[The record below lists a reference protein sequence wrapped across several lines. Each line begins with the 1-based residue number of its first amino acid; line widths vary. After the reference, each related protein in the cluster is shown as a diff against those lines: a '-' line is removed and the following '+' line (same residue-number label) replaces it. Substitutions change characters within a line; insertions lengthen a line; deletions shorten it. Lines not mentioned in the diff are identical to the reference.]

1 MPCLQDLMVY
11 NLPAVAMEAQH
22 QVHGIA
28 MNKEDRSMKKNSIT
42 NLKFTSLAILL
53 IAGTTLTACST
64 DEDNYM
70 GNTGQDTPKTYVFSV
85 NATKGG
91 INTVSGARAT
101 RALSLSGSTL
111 NATWA
116 TTEKVYVIETVGTT
130 EITLEGYISPTSNG
144 TDTRLNGTISGLQ
157 GELPKKLKLQF
168 PRSDYSYVGQLGT
181 LDDIATNFDYATATA
196 NVDEIGTGKITATEP
211 VTFANQQ
218 AIVKFTIQ
226 DASSNPLLVSSLRI
240 SAKGLKADDTDDTRD
255 ITVTPASATNELY
268 IALKDISDTRIML
281 TAVISDQ
288 VYAFNKNGV
297 TFTNGKYYEYTIKMK
312 VMTEGI
318 TLASATKTHV
328 GWVVGQ
334 NGKIY
339 SSTAKATAASTTAV
353 AMIAYVGNE
362 SDCTH
367 GLAIALNDESG
378 EMLQSDASS
387 AAVRHTAITDCTW
400 RLPSLKDWQYMLIG
414 CNNGASYIATPGN
427 PEEVNIGTLDS
438 KLISAGGASSK
449 FVQGNYWASDD
460 NCCPNIDSP
469 NVNLS
474 QTASSDERC
483 RARACLAF

>member
-1 MPCLQDLMVY
+1 
-11 NLPAVAMEAQH
+11 
-22 QVHGIA
+22 
-28 MNKEDRSMKKNSIT
+28 MKSHHFASI
-42 NLKFTSLAILL
+42 AILL
-53 IAGTTLTACST
+53 VAGITLTACST
-64 DEDNYM
+64 DDDNDLV
-70 GNTGQDTPKTYVFSV
+70 NTGQDNPDGQDTPKSYVLSID
-85 NATKGG
+85 ATKGG
-91 INTVSGARAT
+91 TNSVSEARAT
-101 RALSLSGSTL
+101 RALSLDGTTL

-116 TTEKVYVIETVGTT
+116 TTEKVYVIDTVGGT
-130 EITLEGYISPTSNG
+130 ETTLEGYISPTSNG
-144 TDTRLNGTISGLQ
+144 ITTRLNGTITGLT
-157 GELPKKLKLQF
+157 GPLPKDLKLQF
-168 PRSDYSYVGQLGT
+168 PRSDYSYDGQIGT
-181 LDDIATNFDYATATA
+181 LADIAAKFDYATATA
-196 NVDEIGTGKITATEP
+196 NVDEIEVGKITATAP
-211 VTFANQQ
+211 VTFTNQQ

-226 DASSNPLLVSSLRI
+226 DASSKPLLVSSLRI

-268 IALKDISDTRIML
+268 VALKDISDTRIML
-281 TAVISDQ
+281 TAVIGDQ

-297 TFTNGKYYEYTIKMK
+297 IFTNGKYYEYTIKMK

-378 EMLQSDASS
+378 EMSQPAASS
-387 AAVRHTAITDCTW
+387 AAKGHTAITDCTW

-427 PEEVNIGTLDS
+427 PEEVNIGTLES
-438 KLISAGGASSK
+438 KLISAGGAGSK
-449 FVQGNYWASDD
+449 FVQGNYWASDE

-469 NVNLS
+469 NVNLGK
-474 QTASSDERC
+474 TASGDERC
-483 RARACLAF
+483 RARACLDF